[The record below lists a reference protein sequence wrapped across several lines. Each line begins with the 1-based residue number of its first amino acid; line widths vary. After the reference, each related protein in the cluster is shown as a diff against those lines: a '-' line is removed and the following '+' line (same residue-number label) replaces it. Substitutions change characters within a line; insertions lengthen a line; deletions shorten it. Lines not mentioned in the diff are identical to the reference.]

1 MTEDHELRQVPRRR
15 NHRLINEEPKDSEE
29 LGPIVGYAQE
39 SPLSLF
45 DACIPL
51 VDIVHDIPNYVATAM
66 KTAPDQPADGLTR
79 DESASICLYTME
91 WPEENTSLYI
101 ILNRTLRTG
110 DRENLRPWYKYL
122 KLLLTALVKI
132 PCAQRQTVWRGIRQN
147 VSDAFPRGAQVT
159 WWSFSSC
166 TTTLTVLESELY
178 LGHTGNRTLFSIEV
192 FNARDV
198 NAHSFF
204 KTEDEVLLLPG
215 TYMEVRSQLN
225 PTADLHIIHLR
236 QTMPTTVLLE
246 PPFEGMLK
254 KFIGI
259 L

>member
-1 MTEDHELRQVPRRR
+1 MTENHELVSRRR

-29 LGPIVGYAQE
+29 IGPIVGYAQE
-39 SPLSLF
+39 SLPSLF

-51 VDIVHDIPNYVATAM
+51 VDMVDDIINCVATAV
-66 KTAPDQPADGLTR
+66 KATPDNPADGLTR
-79 DESASICLYTME
+79 DESASIRLYTME
-91 WPEENTSLYI
+91 WPDENASLYI

-110 DRENLRPWYKYL
+110 DRNNLRPWYKYL
-122 KLLLTALVKI
+122 KLFLSALVKI
-132 PCAQRQTVWRGIRQN
+132 PCTQRQTVWRGIRQN

-166 TTTLTVLESELY
+166 TTTLTVLENELY
-178 LGHTGNRTLFSIEV
+178 LGHSGKRTLFSIEV
-192 FNARDV
+192 FNARDIS
-198 NAHSFF
+198 AHSYF

-215 TYMEVRSQLN
+215 THMEVRSQLN
-225 PTADLHIIHLR
+225 PTEELHIIHLR
-236 QTMPTTVLLE
+236 QTMPTTILLE

-254 KFIGI
+254 MFTDM